1 MLGLAKQLECVGSSG
16 GSPERMEV
24 LKPLPPIGLGPLPT
38 LSIPRVL
45 KGAFGRTAALTRDKY
60 NFILNKHLHS
70 VHSPSGRGAQSSAVL
85 RTSKLPQGP
94 RSSSASSA
102 SSCPCSCCT
111 LRGSAA
117 SSLRRLRSTI
127 RPKARRSSLSN
138 RTVRESPSSRS
149 RSLSLNEMVARRP
162 SSRMCTSPSVRSN
175 TASGCTWEESRTKTL
190 PLDLTAMKY
199 VSHRLRNRVA
209 SLLMVDLCS
218 KMLPDLVL

>member
-1 MLGLAKQLECVGSSG
+1 
-16 GSPERMEV
+16 MEV

-38 LSIPRVL
+38 LYLSLAKSQPRVPR
-45 KGAFGRTAALTRDKY
+45 GAFGRTAALTRDKY

-127 RPKARRSSLSN
+127 LPRARRSSLSN

-149 RSLSLNEMVARRP
+149 RSLSLSEMVARRP
-162 SSRMCTSPSVRSN
+162 SSGEGERHVGPCPW
-175 TASGCTWEESRTKTL
+175 G
-190 PLDLTAMKY
+190 P
-199 VSHRLRNRVA
+199 
-209 SLLMVDLCS
+209 
-218 KMLPDLVL
+218 

>member
-1 MLGLAKQLECVGSSG
+1 MWNLGHNSEASVHSSCFGAKNPDPGE
-16 GSPERMEV
+16 E
-24 LKPLPPIGLGPLPT
+24 PL
-38 LSIPRVL
+38 
-45 KGAFGRTAALTRDKY
+45 GRTSALTRDKY

-111 LRGSAA
+111 LSGSAA

-127 RPKARRSSLSN
+127 RPRARRSSLSN

-149 RSLSLNEMVARRP
+149 RSLSLREMVARRP
-162 SSRMCTSPSVRSN
+162 SSGGEQRRGV
-175 TASGCTWEESRTKTL
+175 
-190 PLDLTAMKY
+190 Y
-199 VSHRLRNRVA
+199 VGPC
-209 SLLMVDLCS
+209 LLGS
-218 KMLPDLVL
+218 

>member
-1 MLGLAKQLECVGSSG
+1 M
-16 GSPERMEV
+16 
-24 LKPLPPIGLGPLPT
+24 
-38 LSIPRVL
+38 
-45 KGAFGRTAALTRDKY
+45 RTAALTRDKY

-70 VHSPSGRGAQSSAVL
+70 VHSPSGREAQSSAVL

-127 RPKARRSSLSN
+127 RPRARRSSLSN

-162 SSRMCTSPSVRSN
+162 SSGGERQAMLGHAPGAMSTPWNGGRG
-175 TASGCTWEESRTKTL
+175 THLGCARPHLLGATQL
-190 PLDLTAMKY
+190 VGAPG
-199 VSHRLRNRVA
+199 RNLERRRYRWT
-209 SLLMVDLCS
+209 
-218 KMLPDLVL
+218 